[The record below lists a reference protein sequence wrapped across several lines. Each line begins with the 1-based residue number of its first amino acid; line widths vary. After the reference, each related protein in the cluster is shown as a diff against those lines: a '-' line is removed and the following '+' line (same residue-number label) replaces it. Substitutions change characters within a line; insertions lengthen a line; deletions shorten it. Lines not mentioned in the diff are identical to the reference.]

1 MCLLYR
7 LLCGVVRVL
16 ARGGGELRRWHRAL
30 LAGGR
35 RRCRRR
41 PGRPPLAA
49 ETRGLI
55 RRLARENPRWGYM
68 RIEGVLLKLGIGVL
82 ATTIA
87 SVLRRARAS
96 VRRRGGSAPSWS
108 EFLRAQAHSLVGG
121 GLSSALGGD
130 GLGADA
136 AEPGGPAPVGE
147 ARQVEADENRSL
159 AAAAE
164 PRLASRPLP
173 ERRRS
178 ARSLSPRRLERH
190 CARRHRIDR
199 TLATDPQGEA
209 SARPTSKCSK
219 ATSKPRL
226 IAAARADHAPHPPCQ
241 AAASRDPRRRR
252 NSTTTRAASSN
263 RISLPHTRLIE
274 HTRGVVLRGK
284 GSRR

>member
-1 MCLLYR
+1 
-7 LLCGVVRVL
+7 VL

-136 AEPGGPAPVGE
+136 AEPGGPGPGW
-147 ARQVEADENRSL
+147 RGPPSGSGRK
-159 AAAAE
+159 
-164 PRLASRPLP
+164 PLP
-173 ERRRS
+173 GRCCR
-178 ARSLSPRRLERH
+178 
-190 CARRHRIDR
+190 
-199 TLATDPQGEA
+199 A
-209 SARPTSKCSK
+209 SAGFSP
-219 ATSKPRL
+219 
-226 IAAARADHAPHPPCQ
+226 AARAETLGPVVVPP
-241 AAASRDPRRRR
+241 
-252 NSTTTRAASSN
+252 TTRASLRPPSSHRSHARDRPPRGSQRSPHLQVLKGDVKATADRGRPRRPRAASPLSG
-263 RISLPHTRLIE
+263 RGIS
-274 HTRGVVLRGK
+274 
-284 GSRR
+284 